1 MRNAIVASS
10 PTGICSC
17 QETAQAQASIT
28 LPNSA
33 ENAITHQFDDSTI
46 MGFDQRRDDILDQGR
61 QGLKRSGFV
70 VAHHSGIADNIRSQ
84 DRSQSSFHKK
94 SSPETLQIIHR
105 EIY

>member
-1 MRNAIVASS
+1 
-10 PTGICSC
+10 
-17 QETAQAQASIT
+17 
-28 LPNSA
+28 
-33 ENAITHQFDDSTI
+33 